1 MSEKRFERSLDLKNG
16 RVDMTHGSGG
26 RAMAQLIDRLFAQAF
41 ENPALAEGNDQA
53 RLDLPMING
62 APARLSFSTDTYVIS
77 PLFFPGG
84 NIGSLAVH
92 GTVNDV
98 ALGGARPLWLSA
110 GFILEEG
117 YPLADLAEI
126 VRSMAQAA
134 AACGVTIV
142 TGDTK
147 VVEKGKA
154 DGVFINTAGIGA
166 LDPACDWSVAN
177 IRAGDA
183 VLISGPVGDHGIAVM
198 AKRENL
204 SFEDEIISDSAPL
217 NGLIAAMAASGADI
231 HAMRDPTRGGLATA
245 LNEMARSAGVGIR
258 IDEASIPVR
267 PAVRSVCEIL
277 GLDPLY
283 VANEGRLIA
292 FCAAKDAQA
301 LLQVMRNHEH
311 GAGAS
316 IIGHVVEDAGHFVEM
331 KTQLGGHRMVDWLA
345 GEQLPRIC

>member
-1 MSEKRFERSLDLKNG
+1 MTKKRFERSLDIKTG

-26 RAMAQLIDRLFAQAF
+26 RAMAQLIGQMFATAF
-41 ENPALAEGNDQA
+41 DNPALAEGNDQA
-53 RLDLPMING
+53 RLDVPLIG
-62 APARLSFSTDTYVIS
+62 GKPARLSFSTDSYVIS

-98 ALGGARPLWLSA
+98 ALSGAKPLWLSA

-117 YPLADLAEI
+117 FPLADLQII
-126 VRSMAQAA
+126 VTSMAEAA
-134 AACGVTIV
+134 RQCGVAIV

-154 DGVFINTAGIGA
+154 DGVFINTAGVGA
-166 LDPACDWSVAN
+166 LNPAYDWSASK
-177 IRAGDA
+177 IKAGDA
-183 VLISGPVGDHGIAVM
+183 ILLSGPIGDHGIAVM

-204 SFEDEIISDSAPL
+204 TFDQDILSDSVPL
-217 NGLIAAMAASGADI
+217 HELIAAMAASGADI
-231 HAMRDPTRGGLATA
+231 HAMRDPTRGGLATT
-245 LNEMARSAGVGIR
+245 LNEMAQSANVGMR
-258 IDEASIPVR
+258 LDETAIPVR
-267 PAVRSVCEIL
+267 TTVRSVCELL

-292 FCAAKDAQA
+292 FCPESDAQK
-301 LLQVMRNHEH
+301 LLAVMRGQEH
-311 GAGAS
+311 GREAS
-316 IIGHVVEDAGHFVEM
+316 IIGRVVADADNFVEM

>member
-1 MSEKRFERSLDLKNG
+1 MTKRTIRSLDLKEG

-26 RAMAQLIDRLFAQAF
+26 RAMAQLIDELFAKAF
-41 ENPALAEGNDQA
+41 ANPALAEGNDQA
-53 RLDLPMING
+53 RLDVPMIDG
-62 APARLSFSTDTYVIS
+62 KPARLAFSTDSFVIS

-98 ALGGARPLWLSA
+98 ALSGAKPLWLSA

-117 YPLADLAEI
+117 FPLADLATI
-126 VRSMAQAA
+126 IASMAEAA
-134 AACGVTIV
+134 KKAGVEIV

-154 DGVFINTAGIGA
+154 DGLFINTAGIGA
-166 LDPACDWSVAN
+166 LDPRLDLSAHN
-177 IRAGDA
+177 IKPGDA
-183 VLISGPVGDHGIAVM
+183 IIVSGSLGDHGVAVM

-204 SFEDEIISDSAPL
+204 VFEEQILSDSAAL
-217 NGLIAAMAASGADI
+217 NHMIEAMVASGAQL
-231 HAMRDPTRGGLATA
+231 HAMRDPTRGGLATT
-245 LNEMARSAGVGIR
+245 LNEMAQAAGVGIR
-258 IDEASIPVR
+258 LEEAAIPVR

-283 VANEGRLIA
+283 VANEGKLIA
-292 FCAAKDAQA
+292 FCPAADAEKLLAAMRQMPEGKDAA
-301 LLQVMRNHEH
+301 L
-311 GAGAS
+311 
-316 IIGHVVEDAGHFVEM
+316 IGTVVEDANAFVEM
-331 KTQLGGHRMVDWLA
+331 RTDMGGNRMVDWLA